1 MEGTPLH
8 DEPHRADVHPVADA
22 PPEQRSV
29 PALRLLNEFQQRF
42 PLSHAPFAEVGEQ
55 LGQTQRWVLQTLHAA
70 RVRGVISRVGAVFA
84 PGAIGASVLAALRV
98 PPAELERV
106 ARLVSRRAE
115 VNHNYEREHDY
126 NLWFVATASDAQSL
140 DGALR
145 EIEAEAGCGRILELP
160 LLDEYRIDLG
170 FDLTR
175 DFSEAGHGTRMQ
187 ALRALSTQE
196 RKLVAA
202 LQPGLELVAHPYAA
216 LARCAGMREDECI
229 ALLQS
234 WIAKGTIRR
243 FGVIVRHRELG
254 FRANAMVV
262 WDVPDALT
270 TALGLRLAH
279 RPGVTLAYRRSRALP
294 DWPYNLF
301 CMVHGRDRGA
311 VLKRIEQLRGEC
323 GLVNFASHT
332 LFSRRCFKQR
342 GARYVDPAEA
352 ADV

>member
-1 MEGTPLH
+1 MEAIPLQN
-8 DEPHRADVHPVADA
+8 ESHRADVHPAGDA
-22 PPEQRSV
+22 PIKRRDA
-29 PALRLLNEFQQRF
+29 PALRLLNEFQHRF
-42 PLSHAPFAEVGEQ
+42 PLGHAPFAEVAEQ

-70 RVRGVISRVGAVFA
+70 RLHGVISRVGAVFA

-98 PPAELERV
+98 PPADLERV
-106 ARLVSRRAE
+106 AQLVSRRAA

-126 NLWFVATASDAQSL
+126 NLWFVATAPNAHAL
-140 DGALR
+140 DSALR
-145 EIEAEAGCGRILELP
+145 EIEAEAGCGRMLELP

-170 FDLTR
+170 FDLTG

-196 RKLVAA
+196 SKLVAA

-216 LARCAGMREDECI
+216 LARCAGMHEDECV

-234 WIAKGTIRR
+234 WITRGTIRR

-270 TALGLRLAH
+270 TALGMRLAH
-279 RPGVTLAYRRSRALP
+279 RAGVTLAYRRSRALP
-294 DWPYNLF
+294 DWPYNLY

-311 VLKRIEQLRGEC
+311 VLKRIEELRAEC
-323 GLVNFASHT
+323 DLVNFASHT

-342 GARYVDPAEA
+342 GARYIDVTET

>member
-1 MEGTPLH
+1 MEATPLH
-8 DEPHRADVHPVADA
+8 DESHRSDGPTVADA
-22 PPEQRSV
+22 PLEQRNA

-55 LGQTQRWVLQTLHAA
+55 LGQTQKWVLQTLHDA
-70 RVRGVISRVGAVFA
+70 RVRGLISRVGAVFA

-98 PPAELERV
+98 PQGELERV
-106 ARLVSRRAE
+106 ARLVSRRAA

-126 NLWFVATASDAQSL
+126 NLWFVATAPDAQSL
-140 DGALR
+140 DTALR

-170 FDLTR
+170 FDLTG
-175 DFSEAGHGTRMQ
+175 DFSAAGHSTRMQ
-187 ALRALSTQE
+187 ALRALSAQE
-196 RKLVAA
+196 KKLVAA
-202 LQPGLELVAHPYAA
+202 LQSGLELVAHPYAA
-216 LARCAGMREDECI
+216 LARCAGMHEEECV

-234 WIAKGTIRR
+234 WITKGTIRR

-270 TALGLRLAH
+270 TALGMRLAH

-294 DWPYNLF
+294 DWPYNLY

-311 VLKRIEQLRGEC
+311 VLKRIEELRAEC

-342 GARYVDPAEA
+342 GARYIDPTEA
-352 ADV
+352 AGV

>member
-1 MEGTPLH
+1 MEATSLH
-8 DEPHRADVHPVADA
+8 DEAYRADGG
-22 PPEQRSV
+22 PEGDLQRGA
-29 PALRLLNEFQQRF
+29 PALCLLNEFQHRF
-42 PLSHAPFAEVGEQ
+42 PLSHAPFAAVGER
-55 LGQTQRWVLQTLHAA
+55 LGQGEQWVLQTLRVA
-70 RVRGVISRVGAVFA
+70 RVRGEISRVGAVFA

-106 ARLVSRRAE
+106 ARLVSRRPE
-115 VNHNYEREHDY
+115 VNHNYEREHAF
-126 NLWFVATASDAQSL
+126 NLWFVMTAPDALSL
-140 DGALR
+140 NASLR
-145 EIEAEAGCGRILELP
+145 ELEGEAGCGRILELP

-170 FDLTR
+170 FDLSGE
-175 DFSEAGHGTRMQ
+175 FSTAGDSTRMQ
-187 ALRALSTQE
+187 PYRELSPQE
-196 RKLVAA
+196 KKLVAA

-216 LARCAGMREDECI
+216 LARCAGVREEECV
-229 ALLQS
+229 ASLQS
-234 WIAKGTIRR
+234 WIDEGTIRR

-279 RPGVTLAYRRSRALP
+279 RPGVTLAYRRRRALP
-294 DWPYNLF
+294 EWPYNLY

-311 VLKRIEQLRGEC
+311 VVKRIEELRAEC
-323 GLVNFASHT
+323 GLIGFASHT

-342 GARYVDPAEA
+342 GARYIEATEA